1 MQPPLCNLREGV
13 TGLEFEAGATLVPR
27 RVLVRM
33 EPREGKHQ
41 SAFLKSYSVNDI
53 LEEVERTS
61 DCKILRLQN
70 AEVSLA
76 HKAIFPVLLYLSLLQ
91 TCVIFLKTII

>member
-13 TGLEFEAGATLVPR
+13 TGLESEPGAALVPR

-33 EPREGKHQ
+33 EPHEEKHQ
-41 SAFLKSYSVNDI
+41 SAFLKSCSVKDI
-53 LEEVERTS
+53 LEEVESTL

-70 AEVSLA
+70 AEVRLGN
-76 HKAIFPVLLYLSLLQ
+76 KAIFPVLLYLSLL
-91 TCVIFLKTII
+91 